1 MRTKVSPKGRVV
13 LPASVRRKLGLRP
26 GDSLDVK
33 TSNGSVVLTPKKSRR
48 KKARISID
56 PISGLPVL
64 ETRPGLPMLT
74 SEQVE
79 EMLADFP

>member
-1 MRTKVSPKGRVV
+1 MQTKVSTKGQVR

-48 KKARISID
+48 KNARIVID
-56 PISGLPVL
+56 PVSGLPVL
-64 ETRPGLPMLT
+64 EARAGLPLLT

>member
-1 MRTKVSPKGRVV
+1 MR

-33 TSNGSVVLTPKKSRR
+33 TSNGSVVLTPKKARL
-48 KKARISID
+48 KKARIVMD

-64 ETRPGLPMLT
+64 DTGPDSPILT
-74 SEQVE
+74 SEHVE
-79 EMLADFP
+79 ELLADFP